1 MKRIILIIS
10 LLLSAYLVKAQEIT
24 IYRQYASEGCTSG
37 YLYVDGNLICYT
49 LELPWRDNI
58 GYISSIPKGTY
69 KATIRYDKK
78 DQWRIQLLGVPNRNG
93 IQIHIGNYTSEIQGC
108 VLVGS
113 SVNVDGCSVGGS
125 GTAYEAMKLA
135 CYFSSGAE
143 ITVTFK

>member
-1 MKRIILIIS
+1 MKHAIWIIS
-10 LLLSAYLVKAQEIT
+10 LLLSPYLVEAQEIT
-24 IYRQYASEGCTSG
+24 IYRQYASEGCTTG
-37 YLYVDGNLICYT
+37 YLYVDGNLISYT

-58 GYISSIPKGTY
+58 GYISSIPKGSY
-69 KATIRYDKK
+69 KGSIRYDKK
-78 DQWRIQLLGVPNRNG
+78 DQWRIQLLGVPNRDG
-93 IQIHIGNYTSEIQGC
+93 IQIHIGNYTSQIQGC

-113 SVNVDGCSVGGS
+113 SVDVNGCSVGGS